1 MFCGIVIIEKAVE
14 LGLVRMSLK
23 ADTIRIMLLNYFESL
38 LAGLCV
44 CVRACVCVCVCVC
57 MNR

>member
-1 MFCGIVIIEKAVE
+1 MFCGIVIIEKAVQ

-38 LAGLCV
+38 LAGCVCACVHVCV
-44 CVRACVCVCVCVC
+44 CVRVC
-57 MNR
+57 MYE